1 MRIVRFQWKTVFLLF
16 LLSQSQI
23 LRAQSNVTAKIK
35 FLSDT
40 IALGYPT
47 PLLMSISHPKNQIIA
62 FPDSAKDFLPWE
74 LKSKE
79 VFTTITSDRVS
90 VDSVKYYVITWEV
103 DSIQHFQ
110 LPYYVISGKDTNK
123 LMSNFDSVIFRP
135 RIPNDPQKIK
145 DLSVKNV
152 DYYAPISDKL
162 NWFAIS
168 IVIVLFLT
176 LMFLTLVYMNKPM
189 KKWWIKYNLKKE
201 FGKVKKSLEILD
213 KKQLSEIA
221 YLNEMNKIWKNYLSS
236 VWNQN
241 FRALTTAEMSE
252 YFQESSALSNDE
264 VHVINRM
271 NSFSDIGNYVGAQ
284 LSMSEVKELKTSTIK
299 ILKSAFAQKIENAIE
314 TKFPKK

>member
-1 MRIVRFQWKTVFLLF
+1 MRIVSFQWKIVFLLF

-23 LRAQSNVTAKIK
+23 LRAQSKTTAKIK

-40 IALGYPT
+40 IAVGYPT

-79 VFTTITSDRVS
+79 VFTTKTNDGIS
-90 VDSVKYYVITWEV
+90 VDSVKYYVMTWEV
-103 DSIQHFQ
+103 DSIQYFR
-110 LPYYVISGKDTNK
+110 LPYYVISGKDTNR
-123 LMSNFDSVIFRP
+123 LMSNSDSVIFRP

-162 NWFAIS
+162 NWLVIS

-201 FGKVKKSLEILD
+201 FGKVKKSLELLD
-213 KKQLSEIA
+213 KKQLSEVA
-221 YLNEMNKIWKNYLSS
+221 YLNEINKIWKNYLSS

-241 FRALTTAEMSE
+241 FRALTTAEMSK
-252 YFQESSALSNDE
+252 YFQESAVLSNDE
-264 VHVINRM
+264 VHIINRM
-271 NSFSDIGNYVGAQ
+271 NSLSDIGNYVGAQ
-284 LSMSEVKELKTSTIK
+284 LSMNEVKELKTSTVK
-299 ILKSAFAQKIENAIE
+299 ILESAFAQKIENAIE